1 MNSKNMQMSQET
13 DGEDIMEK
21 VLCGLH
27 KDRYAHYTTRG
38 IVLLALFCSAVVG
51 QVNTASV
58 TGTVTDPTGGAIP
71 IAKVEATN
79 QATNVT
85 NSAVTNNAGR
95 FTLAFMPIGTYSIRA
110 TANGFQSETKNSI
123 LLTAGQILD
132 LTFALNVGDIHQDI
146 TVTGGATALSYDS
159 ADQHGVV
166 GDQNVHNLPLA
177 RQDWTGLLQLNS
189 GVSLV
194 GTSGVSMNGL
204 PPASFLLTVDGTSGS
219 SDPETPTVGFY
230 QGFNQ
235 INTINTD
242 AIAEVS
248 LTKGIAPAS
257 VSGMSGNINII
268 TKGGTNQFHGTVL
281 EFNSLNDYNARNQ
294 FLKTKPRSTFNQFGG
309 SFGGP
314 ILHNKLFFFLNYQGV
329 QQSTFTALNGT
340 VPTPLFASQAIAAQ
354 PQYAS
359 IFAVFPAPNQ
369 PYSATAL
376 TATWIGARSL
386 IQNDNNAV
394 GRIDYYLNSANW
406 LSLRYTDAH
415 PSKLAPS
422 VIAENPRMSRGMS
435 DSYNFQ
441 FTHASTAWTAATR
454 VAYLRPDLIRLD
466 EGYNHGL
473 DGLSVSGISSG
484 GGAENYQIRGATVET
499 AENISLTRGKHTI
512 EFGGIVQRLND
523 GRIDDTTTVFSYS
536 NTTDFL
542 NNIPNQVQVNFPLNL
557 YSLHMYQFGAFV
569 QDNFRVTKNLTINM
583 GLRYDYWTV
592 PKERDGRLFNRD
604 ASPLGVG
611 TGPFRPAGS
620 LYNSYWPN
628 FGPRIGLA
636 WSVGSDRKMV
646 IRAGSGIF
654 FNPHP
659 LYAAAVDDVLDNAN
673 TPFRF
678 TLSRAQALA
687 QNLNFPVNKSLL
699 LTQLEASGYAV
710 APTSMNANYPNPYSM
725 QWYLGIQRQLPFG
738 MMLDTAY
745 VGDRAVHITMNRT
758 ANLPNRLTGAVL
770 DPKFGSFFY
779 YDDSDA
785 SWYDSWQTS
794 LTKTLSNGLNF
805 GISFTWAHNLSYEAA
820 DLNLNSVPQ
829 DFNNIRAD
837 KGPTPYDIQQSF
849 RANFLYAPPVLKWT
863 GWSSRSARLLADG
876 WQISGILTANT
887 GLPFNVTD
895 NNSANPVDRPDVASG
910 VNAIFSNFSSTLLYL
925 NTAAFLPVPLVTAS
939 GEQVRPGDLGRGA
952 LRAPGTWNLDFS
964 AAKDFRITE
973 RLKMQLRGDAFNA
986 LNHTN
991 LSGLTTNI
999 TSSAFGR
1006 LTTATA
1012 RSVQIGAKFIF

>member
-1 MNSKNMQMSQET
+1 
-13 DGEDIMEK
+13 
-21 VLCGLH
+21 
-27 KDRYAHYTTRG
+27 
-38 IVLLALFCSAVVG
+38 
-51 QVNTASV
+51 
-58 TGTVTDPTGGAIP
+58 
-71 IAKVEATN
+71 
-79 QATNVT
+79 
-85 NSAVTNNAGR
+85 
-95 FTLAFMPIGTYSIRA
+95 
-110 TANGFQSETKNSI
+110 
-123 LLTAGQILD
+123 
-132 LTFALNVGDIHQDI
+132 
-146 TVTGGATALSYDS
+146 
-159 ADQHGVV
+159 
-166 GDQNVHNLPLA
+166 
-177 RQDWTGLLQLNS
+177 
-189 GVSLV
+189 
-194 GTSGVSMNGL
+194 
-204 PPASFLLTVDGTSGS
+204 
-219 SDPETPTVGFY
+219 
-230 QGFNQ
+230 
-235 INTINTD
+235 
-242 AIAEVS
+242 
-248 LTKGIAPAS
+248 
-257 VSGMSGNINII
+257 
-268 TKGGTNQFHGTVL
+268 
-281 EFNSLNDYNARNQ
+281 
-294 FLKTKPRSTFNQFGG
+294 
-309 SFGGP
+309 
-314 ILHNKLFFFLNYQGV
+314 
-329 QQSTFTALNGT
+329 
-340 VPTPLFASQAIAAQ
+340 
-354 PQYAS
+354 
-359 IFAVFPAPNQ
+359 
-369 PYSATAL
+369 
-376 TATWIGARSL
+376 
-386 IQNDNNAV
+386 
-394 GRIDYYLNSANW
+394 
-406 LSLRYTDAH
+406 
-415 PSKLAPS
+415 
-422 VIAENPRMSRGMS
+422 
-435 DSYNFQ
+435 
-441 FTHASTAWTAATR
+441 
-454 VAYLRPDLIRLD
+454 
-466 EGYNHGL
+466 
-473 DGLSVSGISSG
+473 
-484 GGAENYQIRGATVET
+484 
-499 AENISLTRGKHTI
+499 
-512 EFGGIVQRLND
+512 
-523 GRIDDTTTVFSYS
+523 
-536 NTTDFL
+536 
-542 NNIPNQVQVNFPLNL
+542 
-557 YSLHMYQFGAFV
+557 
-569 QDNFRVTKNLTINM
+569 M

-636 WSVGSDRKMV
+636 WSVGSDRRTV

-699 LTQLEASGYAV
+699 LTQLAATGYAV
-710 APTSMNANYPNPYSM
+710 APTSMNAHYPNPYSM
-725 QWYLGIQRQLPFG
+725 QWYFGIQRQLPFG
-738 MMLDTAY
+738 MLLDTAY
-745 VGDRAVHITMNRT
+745 VGDRAVHITINRT

-785 SWYDSWQTS
+785 SWYNSWQTS

-820 DLNLNSVPQ
+820 DLSLNSVPQ

-849 RANFLYAPPVLKWT
+849 RANFLYAPPVMKWT

-895 NNSANPVDRPDVASG
+895 NNSANPVDRPDVTSG
-910 VNAIFSNFSSTLLYL
+910 VNAIFSNFSSTLLYV

-973 RLKMQLRGDAFNA
+973 RLKMQLRGDAFNS

-1012 RSVQIGAKFIF
+1012 RSVQIGAKLIF